1 MTPCSSLR
9 PLNLRLIDLLLL
21 RDREWLLRFFF
32 LQTGFSLLAAAL
44 SLVSPSPPEL
54 LMAKSTLMSD
64 FPAAV
69 EVLVLP

>member
-1 MTPCSSLR
+1 MTPCIGHR

-32 LQTGFSLLAAAL
+32 LQTGFSSLAAAL
-44 SLVSPSPPEL
+44 PLVSPSPPE